1 MYKKTNVCL
10 NLIKFGQN
18 LGQILGKNRKKSFNL
33 IVKCSKKSF
42 LIGLI
47 SSVNIYSNVIGKI
60 SLQKEVLDLTMKE
73 GGKL

>member
-1 MYKKTNVCL
+1 MYKKTDVYL

-18 LGQILGKNRKKSFNL
+18 LGQILRKNRKKSFNL
-33 IVKCSKKSF
+33 IVKLSKKSL

-60 SLQKEVLDLTMKE
+60 NL
-73 GGKL
+73 